1 MSRDSKEALGSPVVD
16 GVTRYFSVSGL
27 EKGDPRSKGCW
38 QRYYRRRVLHQQEP
52 TTDKKEAQK
61 KKGDELVHKPIEQ
74 YLLTGQNV
82 LSPIVL
88 KAMNLVPKPGPGLLL
103 EQPLHS
109 VAPDGTI
116 NSVLHAAGIPFVGYI
131 DMLNLRGD
139 TVDEY
144 GDPDP
149 PDTIEVNDWKLKGNA
164 KDRNGNSI
172 LPHPAE
178 LIRTIQMLG
187 YGEAARLAFPNTKN
201 VRISHTCFIEK
212 GDESKR
218 ITRLH
223 VVDEFREG
231 WKYVEGIARTAI
243 EIVREP
249 DLTRVPYNQNAC
261 EAYGGCPWREQ
272 CPGYQKTSLD
282 NMWNK
287 VASDFKDSDMGLL
300 TNLPPQQPQQETQ
313 PAAIPWQGMPAPT
326 HQMVPPQPTVQPDIR
341 AQLAQEEA
349 LLRQQQIQQQAQ
361 MQSAPQLTVVAAW
374 QKVQTFG
381 RGAPTLTGA
390 AARAIYPDTA
400 ANAAIHGAGQL
411 AAINLSDP
419 THIFQLLTELE
430 AAGAPAA
437 PVNVP
442 PPPPPVQSMGIL
454 SPDAPSSVP
463 ALAAQVPQQPA
474 ALVQGNT
481 FVQTPS
487 GPVQVTDGSALN
499 TATVAEGEAPKK
511 RGRPKKSQ
519 EPAGGAT
526 QTTAPVSSPQPV
538 AQAAV
543 QPGTMPAA
551 NLPAGSAISYDA
563 PPTHPVIDDND
574 EDETK
579 IYIDCR
585 PYGVITRPL
594 DDLLDAL
601 NRELANRYC
610 RDAQGQPTI
619 QDIRAAPKDSVLAY
633 NGWKGAVTAIVRDK
647 GVGPGAWHLDCR
659 NDELRSIFAD
669 ALRIWAGAND
679 AEFVQGVR

>member
-38 QRYYRRRVLHQQEP
+38 QRYYRRRVMHQQEP

-61 KKGDELVHKPIEQ
+61 KKGDDLVHKPIEQ

-88 KAMNLVPKPGPGLLL
+88 KSMNLVPKPGPGLLL

-116 NSVLHAAGIPFVGYI
+116 NSVLHAAGVPFVGYI

-187 YGEAARLAFPNTKN
+187 YGEAARLAFPGTKN

-287 VASDFKDSDMGLL
+287 VASDFKDTDMGLL

-313 PAAIPWQGMPAPT
+313 PATQWNTLQGAP
-326 HQMVPPQPTVQPDIR
+326 QSNFVPPAQPDMR

-349 LLRQQQIQQQAQ
+349 LLRQQQVQQQAQ
-361 MQSAPQLTVVAAW
+361 MQPAPQMTVVTAW

-381 RGAPTLTGA
+381 RGAPTLVGA
-390 AARAIYPDTA
+390 AARAIYPDTSA
-400 ANAAIHGAGQL
+400 TAAIHGAGQL

-419 THIFQLLTELE
+419 AHIFQLLAELE
-430 AAGAPAA
+430 AQGAPAA

-463 ALAAQVPQQPA
+463 ALAAQMPQQPPP
-474 ALVQGNT
+474 LVQGNT
-481 FVQTPS
+481 YVQTPS
-487 GPVQVTDGSALN
+487 GPVQITDGSALN
-499 TATVAEGEAPKK
+499 TATVAEGEAPKR
-511 RGRPKKSQ
+511 RGRPKKNQ
-519 EPAGGAT
+519 EPVGGAT
-526 QTTAPVSSPQPV
+526 QTTTSAPSPAVTQVP
-538 AQAAV
+538 AANV
-543 QPGTMPAA
+543 MPAA
-551 NLPAGSAISYDA
+551 NLSTGSAFPVSDA
-563 PPTHPVIDDND
+563 PLGIPSYPQNAQS

-610 RDAQGQPTI
+610 RDAQGNPTI

-633 NGWKGAVTAIVRDK
+633 GGWKGAVTAIVRDK

-669 ALRIWAGAND
+669 ALRIWAGANGAD
-679 AEFVQGVR
+679 FTQGVR